1 MVKWLILLLALTGPA
16 AAQDTPQ
23 MHMTIL
29 ADPGHA
35 TSIVGEMIPLTVRAV
50 YDLKVAV
57 EKIEITGTNAFD
69 WIQTGPDDWHE
80 EMIDGKSRIIMERH
94 LAVWPKHTG
103 MVTFG
108 PVIHHLTVIDRQS
121 QRQDMIVTAQP
132 LALSVGAFPKDRG
145 WKLVAEA
152 MELTDELSADAG
164 HLADGETVIR
174 RVTLRALGAL
184 PEHLPPRP
192 VVSENWLITFAAPVE
207 RELFL
212 TEAGP
217 VAQVIWTWEFRP
229 HTGEPGVLEGV
240 TIPFFNA
247 TTRRM
252 DSVDIPSLPIAVAS
266 FFTNQTRSGTFQ
278 ATHRWSLLG
287 VGLVGVL
294 SGLTVAAIRL
304 APDATAA
311 GWGRVRR
318 RWSPLPRL
326 RLWQARRR
334 NDLLAERRA
343 AQDVGLPPSR
353 LAALDR
359 RIYGPPDPRP

>member
-1 MVKWLILLLALTGPA
+1 MVKWLFLLLLLAGPVF
-16 AAQDTPQ
+16 AQDAPVMRMSIQ
-23 MHMTIL
+23 
-29 ADPGHA
+29 ADPGHTA
-35 TSIVGEMIPLTVRAV
+35 SIVGEMIPLTVRAV
-50 YDLKVAV
+50 YDLKIAN
-57 EKIEITGTNAFD
+57 EELELAGTDGFD

-80 EMIDGKSRIIMERH
+80 EMIDGKSRIVMERH

-103 MVTFG
+103 LVTFG

-121 QRQDMIVTAQP
+121 QRQDMTVTAQP
-132 LALSVGAFPKDRG
+132 LAMSVGAYPVDRG

-152 MELTDELSADAG
+152 MELTDELSSDAG
-164 HLADGETVIR
+164 QLADGATVTR

-217 VAQVIWTWEFRP
+217 VAQVVWTWEFRP

-240 TIPFFNA
+240 TIPFYNA

-252 DSVDIPSLPIAVAS
+252 DSVEIPSLPIAVAS
-266 FFTNQTRSGTFQ
+266 FFTNQTVSRTFQ
-278 ATHRWSLLG
+278 AAQRWTLAGIAFAGLLA
-287 VGLVGVL
+287 GLML
-294 SGLTVAAIRL
+294 AALFL

-311 GWGRVRR
+311 GWNRVRR

-326 RLWQARRR
+326 RLWQARYRG
-334 NDLLAERRA
+334 DLLAERRA
-343 AQDVGLPPSR
+343 AQDAGLSSER

-359 RIYGPPDPRP
+359 RIYGPPAPRA